1 MEALHLP
8 YIRCI
13 LCVREGMVHS
23 NEWRLYIFL
32 TLDMYLC
39 VREGMVH
46 GNEWRLYTFLTLD
59 VHCVYVC

>member
-39 VREGMVH
+39 VRGGGMVVMSGGFTPSLH
-46 GNEWRLYTFLTLD
+46 
-59 VHCVYVC
+59 